1 MLAFIAAYEIVLQAQ
16 ASKRCITKAVN
27 ISIYKIDFT
36 EIEKI
41 LNIKKGLQK
50 HGKYM
55 ITNKEHLG

>member
-16 ASKRCITKAVN
+16 ASKICITKAVN

-41 LNIKKGLQK
+41 LNIKK
-50 HGKYM
+50 
-55 ITNKEHLG
+55 IFS